1 MAKAA
6 ARLSPRNPSTAW
18 QFHGWATTRE
28 AGGMTDTSRPK
39 DSPHQTG
46 DSAGLPHQLVSA
58 LDAFGR
64 YLSLERSRSEH
75 TVRAYLADVSSLLD
89 YAVTKHQVDRLSA
102 LDLAVLRL
110 WLGEQQGRGSAA
122 STLARHAAAVRTF
135 MSWALREEIITT
147 DPSLRLRSPK
157 NAKRLPHVLQASQ
170 MERLLSPGETNDS
183 LLPGGD
189 EPSGRSHGGDSITDR
204 PPGPRED
211 SPQTAEPLTP
221 RQLAVSDRNRAILEM
236 LYATGI
242 RVGELVGLDI
252 DDVDHDRR
260 TLRVLGKGDKERTV
274 PFGQPA
280 HLALGDWLGRS
291 RSQLAID
298 GSGPALFLGE
308 RGARMGQRQ
317 VRSMVAKALTGL
329 GDTAA
334 RGPHALRHTAATHLL
349 DGGADLRTV
358 QELLGHSSL
367 ATTQLYTHVSVDRL
381 RSSYQQAHPRA

>member
-1 MAKAA
+1 M
-6 ARLSPRNPSTAW
+6 
-18 QFHGWATTRE
+18 
-28 AGGMTDTSRPK
+28 
-39 DSPHQTG
+39 
-46 DSAGLPHQLVSA
+46 A
-58 LDAFGR
+58 LDGFER

-75 TVRAYLADVSSLLD
+75 TLRAYLADVSSLLG
-89 YAVTKHQVDRLSA
+89 YASTEHQLDQLSA
-102 LDLAVLRL
+102 IDLSILRL
-110 WLGEQQGRGSAA
+110 WLGEQQHRGRAS

-135 MSWALREEIITT
+135 MGWALREELITT

-170 MERLLSPGETNDS
+170 MERLLVADEDSGTSSSELQTPGPYQSHHVESPGEPLTASTDA
-183 LLPGGD
+183 G
-189 EPSGRSHGGDSITDR
+189 SGEVS
-204 PPGPRED
+204 
-211 SPQTAEPLTP
+211 LTP
-221 RQLAVSDRNRAILEM
+221 RQQGVADRNRAILEM

-280 HLALGDWLGRS
+280 HRSLSDWLRRGRT
-291 RSQLAID
+291 QLANEH
-298 GSGPALFLGE
+298 SGPALFLGE

-317 VRSMVAKALTGL
+317 VRTMVQRALEGL

>member
-1 MAKAA
+1 MTTPSVPEEDSRKPMYST
-6 ARLSPRNPSTAW
+6 RLLG
-18 QFHGWATTRE
+18 QFAIAVE
-28 AGGMTDTSRPK
+28 N
-39 DSPHQTG
+39 
-46 DSAGLPHQLVSA
+46 
-58 LDAFGR
+58 FER

-75 TVRAYLADVSSLLD
+75 TVRAYLADISSLLGH
-89 YAVTKHQVDRLSA
+89 AATVHQADRLSDI
-102 LDLAVLRL
+102 DLAVLRL
-110 WLGEQQGRGSAA
+110 WLGEQQGLGSAP

-135 MSWALREEIITT
+135 MSWALREELITI

-157 NAKRLPHVLQASQ
+157 NSKRLPHVLQASQ
-170 MERLLSPGETNDS
+170 MERLLA
-183 LLPGGD
+183 PGGKDTQERPSHSHTTDGSD
-189 EPSGRSHGGDSITDR
+189 ETDGAAARPTPGAAPDGD
-204 PPGPRED
+204 PPT
-211 SPQTAEPLTP
+211 PQTP

-291 RSQLAID
+291 RTQLATD
-298 GSGPALFLGE
+298 RSGPALFLGE
-308 RGARMGQRQ
+308 RGGRMGQRQ
-317 VRSMVAKALTGL
+317 VRTMVEKALAGL

>member
-1 MAKAA
+1 MTAA
-6 ARLSPRNPSTAW
+6 SRPPESPN
-18 QFHGWATTRE
+18 E
-28 AGGMTDTSRPK
+28 AGEST
-39 DSPHQTG
+39 
-46 DSAGLPHQLVSA
+46 GLPQQFTTV
-58 LDAFGR
+58 LDGFER
-64 YLSLERSRSEH
+64 YLSLERSRSGH
-75 TVRAYLADVSSLLD
+75 TLRAYLADISSLLG
-89 YAVTKHQVDRLSA
+89 YAATVHQTFRLSDI
-102 LDLAVLRL
+102 DLSVLRL
-110 WLGEQQGRGSAA
+110 WLGEQQGLGRAPA
-122 STLARHAAAVRTF
+122 TLARHAAAVRTF
-135 MSWALREEIITT
+135 MSWALREELITT

-170 MERLLSPGETNDS
+170 MERLLTEGQGVESPPQGEHARDGGHDS
-183 LLPGGD
+183 TGC
-189 EPSGRSHGGDSITDR
+189 TDR
-204 PPGPRED
+204 EPAGAGGGP
-211 SPQTAEPLTP
+211 AVVTP
-221 RQLAVSDRNRAILEM
+221 RQRAVSDRDQAILEM

-291 RSQLAID
+291 RSRLATD
-298 GSGPALFLGE
+298 RSGSALFLGE

-317 VRSMVAKALTGL
+317 VRAMVEKALAGL

>member
-1 MAKAA
+1 MTAA
-6 ARLSPRNPSTAW
+6 PRPP
-18 QFHGWATTRE
+18 E
-28 AGGMTDTSRPK
+28 P
-39 DSPHQTG
+39 PHESG
-46 DSAGLPHQLVSA
+46 DSTELPQRFITA
-58 LDAFGR
+58 LDGFER
-64 YLSLERSRSEH
+64 YLALERSRSEH
-75 TVRAYLADVSSLLD
+75 TIRAYLADVSSLLG
-89 YAVTKHQVDRLSA
+89 YASTVHRVDRLSRI
-102 LDLAVLRL
+102 DLSILRL
-110 WLGEQQGRGSAA
+110 WLGEQQGRGRAP

-135 MSWALREEIITT
+135 MSWALREELITT

-170 MERLLSPGETNDS
+170 MKRLLTDDQDILST
-183 LLPGGD
+183 
-189 EPSGRSHGGDSITDR
+189 PSGDHTSEGGHGSDGGADREPAGAGD
-204 PPGPRED
+204 PP
-211 SPQTAEPLTP
+211 AALTP
-221 RQLAVSDRNRAILEM
+221 RQGAVSDRDKAILEM

-280 HLALGDWLGRS
+280 LLALDDWLGRS
-291 RSQLAID
+291 RSQLATD
-298 GSGPALFLGE
+298 RSGPALFLGE
-308 RGARMGQRQ
+308 RGGRMGQRQ
-317 VRSMVAKALTGL
+317 VRTMVEKALAGL

>member
-1 MAKAA
+1 MTAA
-6 ARLSPRNPSTAW
+6 PRPPGSRHESGGSTELPQ
-18 QFHGWATTRE
+18 QFIT
-28 AGGMTDTSRPK
+28 
-39 DSPHQTG
+39 
-46 DSAGLPHQLVSA
+46 V
-58 LDAFGR
+58 LDGFER

-75 TVRAYLADVSSLLD
+75 TIRAYLSDVASLLA
-89 YAVTKHQVDRLSA
+89 YAATSHRVDRLSGI
-102 LDLAVLRL
+102 DLSVLRL
-110 WLGEQQGRGSAA
+110 WLGEQQGRGRAS
-122 STLARHAAAVRTF
+122 STLARHAAAARTF
-135 MSWALREEIITT
+135 MSWALREEFITA

-170 MERLLSPGETNDS
+170 MERLLEEDQGVESSPCGDHANDS
-183 LLPGGD
+183 GYLSDGGED
-189 EPSGRSHGGDSITDR
+189 QNPEGAGD
-204 PPGPRED
+204 PP
-211 SPQTAEPLTP
+211 AALAP
-221 RQLAVSDRNRAILEM
+221 RQRAVSDRNRAILEM

-274 PFGQPA
+274 PFGLPA

-291 RSQLAID
+291 RTQLATD
-298 GSGPALFLGE
+298 RSGPALFLGE
-308 RGARMGQRQ
+308 RGGRMGQRQ
-317 VRSMVAKALTGL
+317 VRTMVEKALAGL

>member
-1 MAKAA
+1 MT
-6 ARLSPRNPSTAW
+6 STPPPAEP
-18 QFHGWATTRE
+18 TPE
-28 AGGMTDTSRPK
+28 P
-39 DSPHQTG
+39 G
-46 DSAGLPHQLVSA
+46 DSAGWPRPFTDA
-58 LDAFGR
+58 LAGFER
-64 YLSLERSRSEH
+64 HLALERSRGGH
-75 TVRAYLADVSSLLD
+75 TLRAYLSDVGSLLG
-89 YAVTKHQVDRLSA
+89 YAATEHGLNRVSDIDLS
-102 LDLAVLRL
+102 VLRL
-110 WLGEQQGRGSAA
+110 WLGEQQGRGRAA
-122 STLARHAAAVRTF
+122 STLARHAASVRTF
-135 MSWALREEIITT
+135 MSWALREELITT

-170 MERLLSPGETNDS
+170 MDRLLTDDDDGRNPAGSHRGTAVHGEPAIGQAGQPGPGEN
-183 LLPGGD
+183 
-189 EPSGRSHGGDSITDR
+189 
-204 PPGPRED
+204 
-211 SPQTAEPLTP
+211 AKPLTP
-221 RQLAVSDRNRAILEM
+221 RQHAVADRNRAILEL

-242 RVGELVGLDI
+242 RVGELVGLDV
-252 DDVDHDRR
+252 DDIDHDRR

-280 HLALGDWLGRS
+280 HRALSDWLGRG
-291 RSQLAID
+291 RPLLATT
-298 GSGPALFLGE
+298 GSGPAVFLGE

-317 VRSMVAKALTGL
+317 VRSMVEKALAGL